1 MNPGTDAFISGENC
15 NESPGAGRNSPLS
28 TRTMSTRATTKA
40 AALPCVSSLASLV
53 STMKAGAIKT
63 LVVLGGNPVFDA
75 PADLDFASAMAKVPQ
90 SIALGHTLDETSVK
104 ATWHIPRAHY
114 LESWGDA
121 RAVGGTLSVV
131 QPLILPLFGG
141 RSTVEVLGLIAGGQ
155 DRPGYDIVQESWKS
169 ILGEGDFEK

>member
-1 MNPGTDAFISGENC
+1 
-15 NESPGAGRNSPLS
+15 
-28 TRTMSTRATTKA
+28 
-40 AALPCVSSLASLV
+40 
-53 STMKAGAIKT
+53 MKAGAIKT

-75 PADLDFASAMAKVPQ
+75 PPISTSPSAMAKVPS
-90 SIALGHTLDETSVK
+90 SIALGHTVDETSAK

-141 RSTVEVLGLIAGGQ
+141 RSPLKCWG
-155 DRPGYDIVQESWKS
+155 
-169 ILGEGDFEK
+169 